1 MVMSWCRWQNLPS
14 AGDYISM
21 ELSSVACDL
30 LVSLRQQLQFLE
42 ANVCQAAC
50 KKIWPIILDGLDS
63 LVMSEVNYKPL
74 HVLQYAV
81 YLSAG
86 DPNVS
91 F

>member
-1 MVMSWCRWQNLPS
+1 
-14 AGDYISM
+14 M

-63 LVMSEVNYKPL
+63 RIISEVMSKHYMWNM
-74 HVLQYAV
+74 
-81 YLSAG
+81 
-86 DPNVS
+86 
-91 F
+91 

>member
-1 MVMSWCRWQNLPS
+1 
-14 AGDYISM
+14 M

-63 LVMSEVNYKPL
+63 LIISEVMSKHYMCEYVVRL
-74 HVLQYAV
+74 C
-81 YLSAG
+81 AG
-86 DPNVS
+86 DSDVS
-91 F
+91 L